1 MNILEFTWT
10 HYVIRYQDK
19 LKPLDFFYYQKFCI
33 TYVAEVSAIE
43 KKNNITGTNE
53 VHQSLAEYQTK
64 HLKYEL
70 HV

>member
-1 MNILEFTWT
+1 ML
-10 HYVIRYQDK
+10 
-19 LKPLDFFYYQKFCI
+19 QKFQQL
-33 TYVAEVSAIE
+33 
-43 KKNNITGTNE
+43 KKNDNITNE

>member
-1 MNILEFTWT
+1 MNILESTWT
-10 HYVIRYQDK
+10 HYVIDYQVK
-19 LKPLDFFYYQKFCI
+19 LKPLYFFHYQKFCI
-33 TYVAEVSAIE
+33 TYVAQVSAIAKE
-43 KKNNITGTNE
+43 ITNE

>member
-10 HYVIRYQDK
+10 HYVIRYQGK
-19 LKPLDFFYYQKFCI
+19 LKPLDFFYFQKFCI

-43 KKNNITGTNE
+43 KNNNNITNE
-53 VHQSLAEYQTK
+53 VYQSLAEYQTK

-70 HV
+70 LV

>member
-1 MNILEFTWT
+1 MNILESTWT

-19 LKPLDFFYYQKFCI
+19 LKQLKQKFCI

>member
-10 HYVIRYQDK
+10 HYVICYQDK

-33 TYVAEVSAIE
+33 TYIAEVSAIG
-43 KKNNITGTNE
+43 KKNNITNE

-70 HV
+70 DV